1 MIKPYLKVET
11 LAQLGVV
18 FILLALGVE
27 LSISK
32 LRRVQVCKAALPLFK
47 VLHKRRKQS
56 WW

>member
-18 FILLALGVE
+18 FILFALGVE

-32 LRRVQVCKAALPLFK
+32 LRRVQGVALLGGIIEIF
-47 VLHKRRKQS
+47 LIMLIC
-56 WW
+56 